1 VLTEPARP
9 AGATTLVQCLLGW
22 PREDALRGRKSRAIR
37 DLLRL
42 RNVRLKAE
50 VLDAD
55 GSVIEE
61 AFGWVLGD
69 LELKATGL
77 SFQGSRT

>member
-1 VLTEPARP
+1 
-9 AGATTLVQCLLGW
+9 
-22 PREDALRGRKSRAIR
+22 
-37 DLLRL
+37 
-42 RNVRLKAE
+42 
-50 VLDAD
+50 
-55 GSVIEE
+55 VIEE

>member
-1 VLTEPARP
+1 M
-9 AGATTLVQCLLGW
+9 
-22 PREDALRGRKSRAIR
+22 KSRAIQ

-42 RNVRLKAE
+42 RNARLKAK

-69 LELKATGL
+69 LKATGL

>member
-1 VLTEPARP
+1 
-9 AGATTLVQCLLGW
+9 
-22 PREDALRGRKSRAIR
+22 LRGRKSRAIR

-42 RNVRLKAE
+42 RNVRLKAD

-61 AFGWVLGD
+61 AFEWVLGD
-69 LELKATGL
+69 LELKAREL
-77 SFQGSRT
+77 SYQGSRT

>member
-1 VLTEPARP
+1 
-9 AGATTLVQCLLGW
+9 
-22 PREDALRGRKSRAIR
+22 LRGRKSRAIR

>member
-1 VLTEPARP
+1 
-9 AGATTLVQCLLGW
+9 
-22 PREDALRGRKSRAIR
+22 LRGRKSRAIR

-61 AFGWVLGD
+61 AFGWVPGD
-69 LELKATGL
+69 LELKATAL

>member
-1 VLTEPARP
+1 
-9 AGATTLVQCLLGW
+9 
-22 PREDALRGRKSRAIR
+22 LRGRRSRAAS
-37 DLLRL
+37 
-42 RNVRLKAE
+42 VPALKAK

-69 LELKATGL
+69 LAVKATGL
-77 SFQGSRT
+77 SYRVSVLSFEADADQGSRT